1 MQLFPPFGV
10 RTGKSLNSNYW
21 LKKDRSK
28 MNSSENTTE
37 KDHFPNT
44 DPSFYEHSQVHVE
57 RIPVG
62 SGIPIGIECVTNPE
76 IGIGGAYGTWGD
88 CYDNE
93 DLPRL
98 FEQVMGESLAN
109 DEKFNL
115 SELGFLHRQHIPKLS
130 DAENIELEVQVGT
143 RFLRQAAFANGWEPG
158 DVQAVL
164 VGSSGPVI
172 NDYVERIALKA
183 GIPESALKVSIHKA
197 CDGSVAGLNLAL
209 NPNLP
214 VKNQLGQNLAKALM
228 GKKVLVG
235 GIEGLSRFVQSS
247 RDKNALQLFG
257 NGAGVIGL
265 IPGQSMKF
273 LVGQT
278 REVFDEEG
286 VLAVHMYYPHSGQ
299 RVEGQSNIEVTQ
311 PKPNIIRVAGL
322 MHEPDGDSPIEMAGM
337 MGMVKLFVRTGVQVV
352 QEVYQAYQQK
362 MAELGMP
369 GKEIAV
375 AIVHHAN
382 LKINQLK
389 EKTLQREGI
398 HIPMPWLLKD
408 FGNVSAASNMIAFL
422 RKLSSLKPGDHI
434 LFDGFGAG
442 TYYDVL
448 AVEMGG

>member
-1 MQLFPPFGV
+1 MDGI
-10 RTGKSLNSNYW
+10 
-21 LKKDRSK
+21 
-28 MNSSENTTE
+28 ENTE
-37 KDHFPNT
+37 A
-44 DPSFYEHSQVHVE
+44 SFYERPQVQIE
-57 RIPVG
+57 QIPIGGGV
-62 SGIPIGIECVTNPE
+62 PIGIERVTNSVV
-76 IGIGGAYGTWGD
+76 GIGGAYGTWGD

-98 FEQVMGESLAN
+98 FERVLGEPLTN

-115 SELGFLHRQHIPKLS
+115 SELGFLHRQHIPSLNP
-130 DAENIELEVQVGT
+130 AENLELEVQAGA
-143 RFLRQAAFANGWEPG
+143 RFLRQAAYASGWEPG
-158 DVQAVL
+158 EVEAVL
-164 VGSSGPVI
+164 VGSSGPVVD
-172 NDYVERIALKA
+172 DYVERITNAA

-214 VKNQLGQNLAKALM
+214 IQKQLRQNLAEALN
-228 GKKVLVG
+228 GKKVLLG
-235 GIEGLSRFVQSS
+235 GIEGLSRFIQAS

-257 NGAGVIGL
+257 NGAGIIGL

-273 LVGQT
+273 LVGQS

-299 RVEGQSNIEVTQ
+299 RGEDQSMIEVTQ
-311 PKPNIIRVAGL
+311 PDAHNIRIAGL
-322 MHEPDGDSPIEMAGM
+322 MHEPESGSPIEMAGM
-337 MGMVKLFVRTGVQVV
+337 MGMVKLFVRTGVQTVK
-352 QEVYQAYQQK
+352 EVYQAYQQK

-369 GKEIAV
+369 GKDIAV

-389 EKTLQREGI
+389 EKTLQKDGI

-448 AVEMGG
+448 AVELGG